1 MIKSIIMTY
10 LIVGNKEEN
19 IKGNIKSILKGLWER
34 DLNDDVFDNNN
45 PDIHILCGSNIKSIG
60 IEDVKAFQKEM
71 MFSPFKELIQIGIIF
86 DAQKLTTQAQNSL
99 LKTLEESSNTT
110 TYILTTN
117 NEMNLLPTVL
127 SRCSKI
133 YTKEEKEEKV
143 NLEFENIFELDLIK
157 AFKAIEEIAKE
168 RESTL
173 IFLTNY
179 ESYLQSILEDKI
191 KQEKETKEIYN
202 SVGKVINARRK
213 IEANGNRRLILES
226 LYLDLT
232 TQFAS

>member
-10 LIVGNKEEN
+10 LIVGNNEEN
-19 IKGNIKSILKGLWER
+19 IKGNIKSILKELWER
-34 DLNDDVFDNNN
+34 DLNEDIFDNKN
-45 PDIHILCGSNIKSIG
+45 PDIHILSSSNIKSIG

-71 MFSPFKELIQIGIIF
+71 VFSPFKELIQIGIIF

-110 TYILTTN
+110 TYILSTN

-133 YTKEEKEEKV
+133 YTKEEKIEKEELK
-143 NLEFENIFELDLIK
+143 FENIFEVDLVK
-157 AFKAIEEIAKE
+157 AFKAIEEIAKD
-168 RESTL
+168 RENSL
-173 IFLTNY
+173 AFLKEY
-179 ESYLQSILEDKI
+179 SSYLQGILEENI
-191 KQEKETKEIYN
+191 KQEKGTKEIYN
-202 SVGKVINARRK
+202 SIGKVLNARRK
-213 IEANGNRRLILES
+213 IDANGNRRLILES

-232 TQFAS
+232 TQLAS

>member
-1 MIKSIIMTY
+1 MTY

-19 IKGNIKSILKGLWER
+19 IKGSIKSILKRLWER
-34 DLNDDVFDNNN
+34 DLNDDIFDNKN
-45 PDIHILCGSNIKSIG
+45 PDIHILYGSNIKSIG

-71 MFSPFKELIQIGIIF
+71 VFSPFKELIQIGIIF
-86 DAQKLTTQAQNSL
+86 DAQKLTAQAQNSL

-133 YTKEEKEEKV
+133 YTKEEKEEK
-143 NLEFENIFELDLIK
+143 NDIKFENIFELDLVK
-157 AFKAIEEIAKE
+157 AFKSIEEIAKD
-168 RESTL
+168 RENTL
-173 IFLTNY
+173 AFLKEY
-179 ESYLQSILEDKI
+179 ESYLQGVLEENI

-202 SVGKVINARRK
+202 RVEKVLNARRK

-232 TQFAS
+232 TQLAS